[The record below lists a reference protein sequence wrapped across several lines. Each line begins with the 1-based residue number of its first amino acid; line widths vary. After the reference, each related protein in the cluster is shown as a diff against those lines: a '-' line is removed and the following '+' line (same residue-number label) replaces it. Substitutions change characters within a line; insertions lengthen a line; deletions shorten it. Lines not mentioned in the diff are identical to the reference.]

1 MGAHH
6 PMNHPTVYPDSLSS
20 TAPGSRPT
28 ETRELPDQPAGAFER
43 LDDLEAR
50 IARRADEIAA
60 IFPARTPLNLYCW
73 LQAEQEI
80 LAATKLM
87 ARARDYSRFY

>member
-1 MGAHH
+1 
-6 PMNHPTVYPDSLSS
+6 MNHPTVYPDSLSS
-20 TAPGSRPT
+20 TAPGSRCS
-28 ETRELPDQPAGAFER
+28 ETLEFADQPVGAFER

-60 IFPARTPLNLYCW
+60 TLPARTPLNLYCW

-80 LAATKLM
+80 LAATKLL
-87 ARARDYSRFY
+87 ARGREYSRFH